1 MGIIYYKRGS
11 TGAVVKQI
19 QKALKL
25 ISDGHFGPL
34 TEEAVK
40 DFQRENGLKVDGIV
54 GPSTLALLI
63 PERLKRSERTITEII
78 IHCSATPDGKDYTVD
93 DIRRWHKQRGYSD
106 VGYHYIVYRNGI
118 LAQGRDVNIIGAHAA
133 GHNAHSIGI
142 CYIGGM
148 NAENTQPE
156 DTRTLRQKARLL
168 SLLVHLRK
176 LYPNARI
183 IGHRDLSE
191 DKNGNGI
198 IEPSEWM
205 KACPS
210 FDAKSEYHRI

>member
-1 MGIIYYKRGS
+1 MGMIYYKRGS

-19 QKALKL
+19 QEALFL
-25 ISDGHFGPL
+25 LADGIYGAM
-34 TEEAVK
+34 TEDAVK
-40 DFQRENGLKVDGIV
+40 VFQRENGLTVDGIV
-54 GPSTLALLI
+54 GPATLAKLI
-63 PERLKRSERTITEII
+63 PQRLKKSERKITEII

-106 VGYHYIVYRNGI
+106 VGYHYIVYRNGQ
-118 LAQGRDVNIIGAHAA
+118 LVQGRDVNIIGAHAS

-148 NAENTQPE
+148 SADNTRPE
-156 DTRTLRQKARLL
+156 DTRTLRQKGRLL
-168 SLLVHLRK
+168 SLLVDLRM

-191 DKNGNGI
+191 DKNGDGI
-198 IEPSEWM
+198 IDSSEWM

>member
-1 MGIIYYKRGS
+1 MGMTFYKRGS

-19 QKALKL
+19 QEALYL
-25 ISDGHFGPL
+25 LADGIYGAM
-34 TEEAVK
+34 TEDAVK
-40 DFQRENGLKVDGIV
+40 VFQRENGLTVDGIV
-54 GPSTLALLI
+54 GPATLAKLI
-63 PERLKRSERTITEII
+63 PQRLKKSERKITEII

-106 VGYHYIVYRNGI
+106 VGYHYIVYRNGQ
-118 LAQGRDVNIIGAHAA
+118 LVQGRDVNIIGAHAS

-148 NAENTQPE
+148 SADNTRPE
-156 DTRTLRQKARLL
+156 DTRTLRQKGRLL
-168 SLLVHLRK
+168 SLLVDLRK

-183 IGHRDLSE
+183 VGHRDLSE
-191 DKNGNGI
+191 DKNGDGI

>member
-1 MGIIYYKRGS
+1 MTFYKRGS

-19 QKALKL
+19 QEALFL
-25 ISDGHFGPL
+25 LADGIYGAM
-34 TEEAVK
+34 TEDAVK
-40 DFQRENGLKVDGIV
+40 VFQRENGLTVDGIV
-54 GPSTLALLI
+54 GPATLAKLI
-63 PERLKRSERTITEII
+63 PQRLKKSERKITEII
-78 IHCSATPDGKDYTVD
+78 VHCSATPDGKDYTVD

-118 LAQGRDVNIIGAHAA
+118 LAQGRDVNTIGAHAS

-148 NAENTQPE
+148 SADNTRPE
-156 DTRTLRQKARLL
+156 DTRTLRQKGRLL
-168 SLLVHLRK
+168 SLLVDLRK

-191 DKNGNGI
+191 DKNGDGI
-198 IEPSEWM
+198 IESSEWM

>member
-1 MGIIYYKRGS
+1 MSIIYYKRGS

-19 QKALKL
+19 QEALFL
-25 ISDGHFGPL
+25 LADGIYGAM
-34 TEEAVK
+34 TEDAVK
-40 DFQRENGLKVDGIV
+40 VFQRENGLTVDGIV
-54 GPSTLALLI
+54 GPATLAKLI
-63 PERLKRSERTITEII
+63 PQRLKKSERKITEII
-78 IHCSATPDGKDYTVD
+78 VHCSATPDGKDYTVD

-106 VGYHYIVYRNGI
+106 VGYHYIVYRNGQ
-118 LAQGRDVNIIGAHAA
+118 LVQGRDINVIGAHAS

-168 SLLVHLRK
+168 SLLVDLRK

-191 DKNGNGI
+191 DKNGDGI

>member
-19 QKALKL
+19 QEALFL
-25 ISDGHFGPL
+25 LADGIYGAI
-34 TEEAVK
+34 TEDAVK
-40 DFQRENGLKVDGIV
+40 VFQRENGLTVDGIV
-54 GPSTLALLI
+54 GPATLAKLI
-63 PERLKRSERTITEII
+63 PQRLKKSERKITEII
-78 IHCSATPDGKDYTVD
+78 VHCSATPEGRDYTVD

-106 VGYHYIVYRNGI
+106 VGYHYIVYRNGQ
-118 LAQGRDVNIIGAHAA
+118 LVQGRDINVIGAHAA
-133 GHNAHSIGI
+133 GHNAHSVGI

-148 NAENTQPE
+148 SADNSRPE

-168 SLLVHLRK
+168 SLLVDLRK

-183 IGHRDLSE
+183 VGHRDLSE
-191 DKNGNGI
+191 DKNGDGI

>member
-1 MGIIYYKRGS
+1 M
-11 TGAVVKQI
+11 
-19 QKALKL
+19 
-25 ISDGHFGPL
+25 
-34 TEEAVK
+34 TEDAVK
-40 DFQRENGLKVDGIV
+40 VFQRENGLTVDGIV
-54 GPSTLALLI
+54 GPATLAKLI
-63 PERLKRSERTITEII
+63 PQRLKKSERKITEII

-118 LAQGRDVNIIGAHAA
+118 LAQGRDVNIIGAHAS

-148 NAENTQPE
+148 SADNTRPE
-156 DTRTLRQKARLL
+156 DTRTLRQKGRLL
-168 SLLVHLRK
+168 SLLVDLRK

-210 FDAKSEYHRI
+210 FDATSEYHRI

>member
-1 MGIIYYKRGS
+1 MGMTFYKRGS

-19 QKALKL
+19 QEALFL
-25 ISDGHFGPL
+25 LADGIYGAM
-34 TEEAVK
+34 TEDAVK
-40 DFQRENGLKVDGIV
+40 VFQRENGLTADGIV
-54 GPSTLALLI
+54 GPATLAKLI
-63 PERLKRSERTITEII
+63 PQRLKKSERKITEII
-78 IHCSATPDGKDYTVD
+78 IHCSATPEGRDYTVD

-106 VGYHYIVYRNGI
+106 VGYHYIVYRNGQ
-118 LAQGRDVNIIGAHAA
+118 LVQGRDVNIIGAHAS

-148 NAENTQPE
+148 NAENTKPE
-156 DTRTLRQKARLL
+156 DTRTLKQKARLL
-168 SLLVHLRK
+168 SLLVDLRK

-191 DKNGNGI
+191 DKNGDGI
-198 IEPSEWM
+198 IDSSEWM

>member
-1 MGIIYYKRGS
+1 MGMIYYKRGS

-19 QKALKL
+19 QEALYL
-25 ISDGHFGPL
+25 LADGIYGAM
-34 TEEAVK
+34 TEDAVK
-40 DFQRENGLKVDGIV
+40 IFQRENGLTVDGIV
-54 GPSTLALLI
+54 GPATLAKLI
-63 PERLKRSERTITEII
+63 PQRLKKSERKITEII
-78 IHCSATPDGKDYTVD
+78 VHCSATPEGKDYTVD

-118 LAQGRDVNIIGAHAA
+118 LAQGRDVNTIGAHAA

-168 SLLVHLRK
+168 SLLVDLRK

-191 DKNGNGI
+191 DKNGDGI
-198 IEPSEWM
+198 IDSSEWM

>member
-1 MGIIYYKRGS
+1 MTFYKRGS
-11 TGAVVKQI
+11 TGTVVKQI
-19 QKALKL
+19 QEALFL
-25 ISDGHFGPL
+25 LADGIYGAI
-34 TEEAVK
+34 TEDAVK
-40 DFQRENGLKVDGIV
+40 VFQRENGLTVDGIV
-54 GPSTLALLI
+54 GPATLAKLI
-63 PERLKRSERTITEII
+63 PQRLKKSEREITEII
-78 IHCSATPDGKDYTVD
+78 VHCSATPEGKDYTVD

-168 SLLVHLRK
+168 SLLVDLRK

-191 DKNGNGI
+191 DKNGDGI

>member
-19 QKALKL
+19 QEALFL
-25 ISDGHFGPL
+25 LADGIYGAI
-34 TEEAVK
+34 TEDAVK
-40 DFQRENGLKVDGIV
+40 VFQRENGLTVDGIV
-54 GPSTLALLI
+54 GPATLAKLI
-63 PERLKRSERTITEII
+63 PQRLKKSERKITEII
-78 IHCSATPDGKDYTVD
+78 VHCSATPEGKDYTVD

-168 SLLVHLRK
+168 SLLVDLRK

-191 DKNGNGI
+191 DKNGDGI

>member
-19 QKALKL
+19 QEALHL
-25 ISDGHFGPL
+25 LADGIYGAI
-34 TEEAVK
+34 TEDAVK
-40 DFQRENGLKVDGIV
+40 VFQRENGLTVDGIV
-54 GPSTLALLI
+54 GPATLAKLI
-63 PERLKRSERTITEII
+63 PQRLKKSERKITEII

-106 VGYHYIVYRNGI
+106 VGYHYIVYRNGQ
-118 LAQGRDVNIIGAHAA
+118 LVQGRDVNIIGAHVS

-168 SLLVHLRK
+168 SLLVDLRK
-176 LYPNARI
+176 LYPNAQI

>member
-1 MGIIYYKRGS
+1 MGMIYYKRGS

-19 QKALKL
+19 QEALFL
-25 ISDGHFGPL
+25 LADGIYGAM
-34 TEEAVK
+34 TEDAVK
-40 DFQRENGLKVDGIV
+40 VFQRENGLTVDGIV
-54 GPSTLALLI
+54 GPATLSKLI
-63 PERLKRSERTITEII
+63 PQRLKKSERKITEII
-78 IHCSATPDGKDYTVD
+78 VHCSATPEGKDYTVD

-168 SLLVHLRK
+168 SLLVDLRK

-191 DKNGNGI
+191 DKNGDGI
-198 IEPSEWM
+198 IDSSEWM

>member
-1 MGIIYYKRGS
+1 MSMIFYKRGS

-54 GPSTLALLI
+54 GSSTLSLLI
-63 PERLKRSERTITEII
+63 PERLKRSERKITEII

-106 VGYHYIVYRNGI
+106 VGYHYIIYRNGI
-118 LAQGRDVNIIGAHAA
+118 LAQGRDVNIIGAHAS

-168 SLLVHLRK
+168 SLLVDLRK

>member
-19 QKALKL
+19 QEALHL
-25 ISDGHFGPL
+25 LADGIYGAM
-34 TEEAVK
+34 TEDAVK
-40 DFQRENGLKVDGIV
+40 VFQRENELTVDGIV
-54 GPSTLALLI
+54 GPATLAKLI
-63 PERLKRSERTITEII
+63 PQRLKKSERKITEII

-106 VGYHYIVYRNGI
+106 VGYHYIVYRNGQ
-118 LAQGRDVNIIGAHAA
+118 LVQGRDVNIIGAHAS

-168 SLLVHLRK
+168 SLLVDLRK

-191 DKNGNGI
+191 DKNGDGI
-198 IEPSEWM
+198 IDSSEWT

>member
-19 QKALKL
+19 QEALFL
-25 ISDGHFGPL
+25 LADGIYGVM
-34 TEEAVK
+34 TEDAVK
-40 DFQRENGLKVDGIV
+40 NFQRENGLTVDGIV
-54 GPSTLALLI
+54 GPATLAKLI
-63 PERLKRSERTITEII
+63 PQRLKKSERKITEII
-78 IHCSATPDGKDYTVD
+78 VHCSATPDGRDYTVD

-106 VGYHYIVYRNGI
+106 VGYHYIVYRNGQ
-118 LAQGRDVNIIGAHAA
+118 LVQGRDINVIGAHAA
-133 GHNAHSIGI
+133 GHNAHSVGI

-148 NAENTQPE
+148 SADNSRPE

-168 SLLVHLRK
+168 SLLVDLRK

-183 IGHRDLSE
+183 VGHRDLSE
-191 DKNGNGI
+191 DKNGDGI
-198 IEPSEWM
+198 IDSSEWM

>member
-1 MGIIYYKRGS
+1 MGMTFYKRGS

-19 QKALKL
+19 QEALFL
-25 ISDGHFGPL
+25 LADGIYGAM
-34 TEEAVK
+34 TEDAVK
-40 DFQRENGLKVDGIV
+40 VFQRENGLTVDGIV
-54 GPSTLALLI
+54 GPATLAKLI
-63 PERLKRSERTITEII
+63 PQRLKKSERKITEII

-118 LAQGRDVNIIGAHAA
+118 LAQGRDVNIIGAHAS

-148 NAENTQPE
+148 SADNTRPE
-156 DTRTLRQKARLL
+156 DTRTLRQKGRLL
-168 SLLVHLRK
+168 SLLVDLRK

-191 DKNGNGI
+191 DKNGDGI

>member
-1 MGIIYYKRGS
+1 MGMTFYKRGS

-19 QKALKL
+19 QEALFL
-25 ISDGHFGPL
+25 LADGIYGAI
-34 TEEAVK
+34 TEDAVK
-40 DFQRENGLKVDGIV
+40 VFQRENGLTVDGIV
-54 GPSTLALLI
+54 GPATLAKLI
-63 PERLKRSERTITEII
+63 PQRLKKSERKITEII
-78 IHCSATPDGKDYTVD
+78 IHCSATPDGRDYTVD
-93 DIRRWHKQRGYSD
+93 DIRRWHRQRGYSD

-118 LAQGRDVNIIGAHAA
+118 LAQGRDVNTIGAHAS

-148 NAENTQPE
+148 SADNTRPE
-156 DTRTLRQKARLL
+156 DTRTLRQKGRLL
-168 SLLVHLRK
+168 SLLVDLRK

-183 IGHRDLSE
+183 VGHRDLSE
-191 DKNGNGI
+191 DKNGDGI

>member
-54 GPSTLALLI
+54 GPSTLSLLI
-63 PERLKRSERTITEII
+63 PERLKRSERKIPEII

-118 LAQGRDVNIIGAHAA
+118 LAQGRDVNIIGAHAS

-148 NAENTQPE
+148 SADNTRPE
-156 DTRTLRQKARLL
+156 DTRTLRQKGRLL
-168 SLLVHLRK
+168 SLLVDLRK

>member
-19 QKALKL
+19 QEALFL
-25 ISDGHFGPL
+25 LADGIYGAI
-34 TEEAVK
+34 TEDAVK
-40 DFQRENGLKVDGIV
+40 IFQRENGLTVDGIV
-54 GPSTLALLI
+54 GPATLAKLI
-63 PERLKRSERTITEII
+63 PQRLKKSERKITEII
-78 IHCSATPDGKDYTVD
+78 VHCSATPEGKDYTVD

-118 LAQGRDVNIIGAHAA
+118 LAQGRDVNIIGAHAS

-148 NAENTQPE
+148 NAENTRPE

-168 SLLVHLRK
+168 SLLVDLRK

>member
-1 MGIIYYKRGS
+1 MGMTFYKRGS

-19 QKALKL
+19 QEALFL
-25 ISDGHFGPL
+25 LADGIYGAM
-34 TEEAVK
+34 TEDAVK
-40 DFQRENGLKVDGIV
+40 VFQRENGLTVDGIV
-54 GPSTLALLI
+54 GPATLAKLI
-63 PERLKRSERTITEII
+63 PQRLKKSERKITEII

-118 LAQGRDVNIIGAHAA
+118 LAQGRDVNTIGAHAS

-148 NAENTQPE
+148 SADNTRPE
-156 DTRTLRQKARLL
+156 DTRTLRQKGRLL
-168 SLLVHLRK
+168 SLLVDLRK

-191 DKNGNGI
+191 DKNGDGI
-198 IEPSEWM
+198 IESSEWM

-210 FDAKSEYHRI
+210 FDATSEYHRI

>member
-19 QKALKL
+19 QEALYL
-25 ISDGHFGPL
+25 LADGIYGAI
-34 TEEAVK
+34 TEDAVK
-40 DFQRENGLKVDGIV
+40 EFQRENGLTVDGIV
-54 GPSTLALLI
+54 GPATLAKLI
-63 PERLKRSERTITEII
+63 PQRLKKSERKITEII
-78 IHCSATPDGKDYTVD
+78 VHCSATPEGRDYTVD

-168 SLLVHLRK
+168 SLLVDLRK

-191 DKNGNGI
+191 DKNGDGI
-198 IEPSEWM
+198 IESSEWM

>member
-1 MGIIYYKRGS
+1 MGMIYYKRGS

-19 QKALKL
+19 QEALHL
-25 ISDGHFGPL
+25 LADGIYGAI
-34 TEEAVK
+34 TEDAVK
-40 DFQRENGLKVDGIV
+40 EFQRENGLTVDGIV
-54 GPSTLALLI
+54 GPATLAKLI
-63 PERLKRSERTITEII
+63 PQRLKKSERKITEII
-78 IHCSATPDGKDYTVD
+78 VHCSATPEGKDYTVD

-106 VGYHYIVYRNGI
+106 VGYHYIVYRNGQ
-118 LAQGRDVNIIGAHAA
+118 LVQGRDINVIGAHAA
-133 GHNAHSIGI
+133 GHNAHSVGI

-148 NAENTQPE
+148 SADNSRPE

-168 SLLVHLRK
+168 SLLVDLRK

-191 DKNGNGI
+191 DKNGDGI
-198 IEPSEWM
+198 IESSEWM

>member
-1 MGIIYYKRGS
+1 MTFYKRGS

-19 QKALKL
+19 QEALHL
-25 ISDGHFGPL
+25 LADGIYGVI
-34 TEEAVK
+34 TEDAVK
-40 DFQRENGLKVDGIV
+40 VFQRENGLTVDGIV
-54 GPSTLALLI
+54 GPSTLAKLI
-63 PERLKRSERTITEII
+63 PQRLKKSERKITEII

-106 VGYHYIVYRNGI
+106 VGYHYIVYRNGQ
-118 LAQGRDVNIIGAHAA
+118 LVQGRDVNIIGAHAA

-148 NAENTQPE
+148 NAENTRPE

-168 SLLVHLRK
+168 SLLVDLRK

-191 DKNGNGI
+191 DKNGDGI

>member
-1 MGIIYYKRGS
+1 MGMTFYKRGS
-11 TGAVVKQI
+11 RGAVVKQI
-19 QKALKL
+19 QEALFL
-25 ISDGHFGPL
+25 LADGIYGAI
-34 TEEAVK
+34 TEDAVK
-40 DFQRENGLKVDGIV
+40 VFQRENGLTVDGIV
-54 GPSTLALLI
+54 GPATLAKLI
-63 PERLKRSERTITEII
+63 PQRLKKSERKITEII

-118 LAQGRDVNIIGAHAA
+118 LAQGRDVNIIGAHAS

-148 NAENTQPE
+148 SADNTRPE
-156 DTRTLRQKARLL
+156 DTRTLRQKGRLL
-168 SLLVHLRK
+168 SLLVDLRK

>member
-1 MGIIYYKRGS
+1 MGMTFYKRGS

-19 QKALKL
+19 QEALFL
-25 ISDGHFGPL
+25 LADGIYGAI
-34 TEEAVK
+34 TEDAVK
-40 DFQRENGLKVDGIV
+40 VFQRENGLTVDGIV
-54 GPSTLALLI
+54 GPATLAKLI
-63 PERLKRSERTITEII
+63 PQRLKKSERKITEII
-78 IHCSATPDGKDYTVD
+78 IHCSATPDGRDYTVD
-93 DIRRWHKQRGYSD
+93 DIRRWHRQRGYSD

-118 LAQGRDVNIIGAHAA
+118 LAQGRDVNTIGAHAS

-148 NAENTQPE
+148 SADNTRPE
-156 DTRTLRQKARLL
+156 DTRTLRQKGRLL
-168 SLLVHLRK
+168 SLLVDLRK

-191 DKNGNGI
+191 DKNGDGI

>member
-1 MGIIYYKRGS
+1 MGMTFYKRGS

-19 QKALKL
+19 QEALYL
-25 ISDGHFGPL
+25 LADGIYGSI
-34 TEEAVK
+34 TEDAVK
-40 DFQRENGLKVDGIV
+40 VFQRENGLTVDGIV
-54 GPSTLALLI
+54 GPATLAKLI
-63 PERLKRSERTITEII
+63 PQRLKKSERKITEII
-78 IHCSATPDGKDYTVD
+78 IHCSATPDGKDFTVD

-106 VGYHYIVYRNGI
+106 VGYHYIVYRNGQ
-118 LAQGRDVNIIGAHAA
+118 LVQGRDINVIGAHAS

-168 SLLVHLRK
+168 SLLVDLRK

-191 DKNGNGI
+191 DKNGDGI
-198 IEPSEWM
+198 IDSSEWM

>member
-1 MGIIYYKRGS
+1 MTFYKRGS

-19 QKALKL
+19 QEALFL
-25 ISDGHFGPL
+25 LADGIYGAM

-40 DFQRENGLKVDGIV
+40 VFQRENGLTVDGIV
-54 GPSTLALLI
+54 GPATLAKLI
-63 PERLKRSERTITEII
+63 PQRLKKSERKITEII
-78 IHCSATPDGKDYTVD
+78 VHCSATPDGKDYTVD

-106 VGYHYIVYRNGI
+106 VGYHYIVYRNGQ
-118 LAQGRDVNIIGAHAA
+118 LVQGRNVNIIGAHAS

-156 DTRTLRQKARLL
+156 DTRTLKQKARLL
-168 SLLVHLRK
+168 SLLVDLRK

-191 DKNGNGI
+191 DKNGDGI
-198 IEPSEWM
+198 IDSSEWM

>member
-1 MGIIYYKRGS
+1 MGMTFYKRGS

-19 QKALKL
+19 QEALFL
-25 ISDGHFGPL
+25 LADGIYGAI
-34 TEEAVK
+34 TEDAVK
-40 DFQRENGLKVDGIV
+40 VFQRENGLTVDGIV
-54 GPSTLALLI
+54 GPATLAKLI
-63 PERLKRSERTITEII
+63 PQRLKKSERKITEII
-78 IHCSATPDGKDYTVD
+78 VHCSATPEGRDYTVD

-106 VGYHYIVYRNGI
+106 VGYHYIVYRNGQ
-118 LAQGRDVNIIGAHAA
+118 LVQGRDINVIGAHAA
-133 GHNAHSIGI
+133 GHNAHSVGV

-148 NAENTQPE
+148 SADNSRPE

-168 SLLVHLRK
+168 SLLVDLRK

-191 DKNGNGI
+191 DKNGDGI
-198 IEPSEWM
+198 IESSEWM

>member
-1 MGIIYYKRGS
+1 MSMIYYKRGS

-54 GPSTLALLI
+54 GPSTLSLLI
-63 PERLKRSERTITEII
+63 PERLKKSERKITEII

-118 LAQGRDVNIIGAHAA
+118 LAQGRDVNIMGAHAS

-168 SLLVHLRK
+168 SLLVDLRK

>member
-1 MGIIYYKRGS
+1 MGIIYYKHGS

-19 QKALKL
+19 QEALFL
-25 ISDGHFGPL
+25 LADGIYGAM
-34 TEEAVK
+34 TEDAVK
-40 DFQRENGLKVDGIV
+40 VFQRENGLTVDGIV
-54 GPSTLALLI
+54 GPATLAKLI
-63 PERLKRSERTITEII
+63 PQRLKKSERKITEII

-118 LAQGRDVNIIGAHAA
+118 LAQGRDVNTIGAHAS

-148 NAENTQPE
+148 SADNTRPE
-156 DTRTLRQKARLL
+156 DTRTLRQKGRLL
-168 SLLVHLRK
+168 SLLVDLRK

-210 FDAKSEYHRI
+210 FDATSEYHRI

>member
-19 QKALKL
+19 QEALHL
-25 ISDGHFGPL
+25 LADGIYGAI
-34 TEEAVK
+34 TEDAVK
-40 DFQRENGLKVDGIV
+40 VFQRENGLTVDGIV
-54 GPSTLALLI
+54 GPSTLAKLI
-63 PERLKRSERTITEII
+63 PQRLKKSERKITEII

-106 VGYHYIVYRNGI
+106 VGYHYIIYRNGI
-118 LAQGRDVNIIGAHAA
+118 LAQGRDVNTIGAHAS

-148 NAENTQPE
+148 NAENTRPE
-156 DTRTLRQKARLL
+156 DTRTLRQKGRLL
-168 SLLVHLRK
+168 SLLVDLRK
-176 LYPNARI
+176 LYPNAQI
-183 IGHRDLSE
+183 LGHRDLSE

-198 IEPSEWM
+198 IESSEWV

>member
-1 MGIIYYKRGS
+1 MGMTFYKRGS

-19 QKALKL
+19 QEALFL
-25 ISDGHFGPL
+25 LADGIYGAI
-34 TEEAVK
+34 TEDAVK
-40 DFQRENGLKVDGIV
+40 VFQRENGLTVDGIV
-54 GPSTLALLI
+54 GPATLAKLI
-63 PERLKRSERTITEII
+63 PQRLKKSERKITEII
-78 IHCSATPDGKDYTVD
+78 VHCSATPEGKDYTVD

-118 LAQGRDVNIIGAHAA
+118 LAQGRDVNIIGAHAS

-168 SLLVHLRK
+168 SLLVDLRK

-183 IGHRDLSE
+183 IGHRDLSP
-191 DKNGNGI
+191 DKNGDGI
-198 IEPSEWM
+198 IESSEWM

>member
-19 QKALKL
+19 QEALFL
-25 ISDGHFGPL
+25 LADGIYGSI
-34 TEEAVK
+34 TEDAVK
-40 DFQRENGLKVDGIV
+40 VFQRENGLTVDGIV
-54 GPSTLALLI
+54 GPATLAKLI
-63 PERLKRSERTITEII
+63 PQRLKKSERKITEII
-78 IHCSATPDGKDYTVD
+78 VHCSATPEGKDYTVD

-118 LAQGRDVNIIGAHAA
+118 LAQGRDVNIIGAHAS

-168 SLLVHLRK
+168 SLLVDLRK

-191 DKNGNGI
+191 DKNGDGI

>member
-1 MGIIYYKRGS
+1 MGMIYYKRGS

-19 QKALKL
+19 QEALYL
-25 ISDGHFGPL
+25 LADGIYGAI
-34 TEEAVK
+34 TEDAVK
-40 DFQRENGLKVDGIV
+40 NFQRENGLTVDGIV
-54 GPSTLALLI
+54 GPATLAKLI
-63 PERLKRSERTITEII
+63 PQRLKKSERKITEII
-78 IHCSATPDGKDYTVD
+78 VHCSATPEGKDYTVD

-106 VGYHYIVYRNGI
+106 VGYHYIVYRNGQ
-118 LAQGRDVNIIGAHAA
+118 LVQGRDVNIIGAHAA

-168 SLLVHLRK
+168 SLLVDLRK

-191 DKNGNGI
+191 DKNGDGI